1 MVGKICIR
9 LTICFAIMNLA
20 FSSGCKAKDDLPK
33 SRSVVE
39 TALNSWKNGEDTKS
53 LANQNIEMTD
63 PDWFAGA
70 KLLDF
75 TVKDA
80 SSQPQQGPRVV
91 VVLNL
96 QDRAGRKK
104 ETEIA
109 YEVIQ
114 SGKQSKIG
122 RDAFHVG
129 K

>member
-1 MVGKICIR
+1 MFAKICIR
-9 LTICFAIMNLA
+9 LLICFAFVNLA
-20 FSSGCKAKDDLPK
+20 LSSGCKSKDDLPK

-39 TALNSWKNGEDTKS
+39 TALNSWKNGEDPKL

-63 PDWFAGA
+63 PDWAAGA

-80 SSQPQQGPRVV
+80 SSQPQQGPRVI

-104 ETEIA
+104 ESEIA

-114 SGKQSKIG
+114 SGKQSKVG